1 MAKCDP
7 RHGKYMAT
15 CLMYRGDV
23 VPKDVNAA
31 IATIKT
37 KRSIQF
43 VDWCPTGF
51 KVGINYQPSYQEVIL
66 LRSNVLFACCP
77 TQQLLLKL
85 GLVLTISSIL
95 CMPSVHSST
104 GMSEKVW
111 KKENS
116 LKLVK
121 TWLLLKRITKKS
133 VLTLMILKEVTM
145 KENIKLSSQNS
156 SERKRHERIFHK

>member
-1 MAKCDP
+1 MGPAACCTVVMLSP
-7 RHGKYMAT
+7 RTSTPPLPPSKPREPSNSLTGAQ
-15 CLMYRGDV
+15 LV
-23 VPKDVNAA
+23 S
-31 IATIKT
+31 
-37 KRSIQF
+37 RS
-43 VDWCPTGF
+43 VSTT
-51 KVGINYQPSYQEVIL
+51 NHQPLYQEVIL

-77 TQQLLLKL
+77 TQLLLLKL

-95 CMPSVHSST
+95 CMPSVHSFT

-133 VLTLMILKEVTM
+133 VLTPMILKEVTM